1 MGTKNN
7 KLDKNRKKENRF
19 DIITKELF
27 PLLKRLVKLI
37 LNIDID
43 EKTFKKKSLSLNLP
57 KFVEKRPDIL
67 FEYKN
72 AIYHIEFQTQDE
84 FMLDRMLIYL
94 SLIYSTFKKIPVQV
108 VIYLGE
114 RDLKKM
120 KNVLKAEGINY
131 NYKIVALKDI
141 DGKELL
147 KSENIEDWI
156 IAILCKIEN
165 KKKILEKIIDRL
177 KKLPLEKRIKYIESL
192 LILSNLRKETKK
204 YFEELGGIK
213 MPLAIDPLEISYI
226 RKWAEEAAKRLAEK
240 LAEEKATKLAEEKAK
255 ELAEKK
261 VREKMKNLVINMYKK
276 GMDIDSISELTDIP
290 KKTIKLWLKKEGLK

>member
-1 MGTKNN
+1 MKT
-7 KLDKNRKKENRF
+7 KKEKKY
-19 DIITKELF
+19 DILTKGLF
-27 PLLKRLVKLI
+27 PFLRRLIKLI

-43 EKTFKKKSLSLNLP
+43 EKFLKEKSLSINLP
-57 KFVEKRPDIL
+57 KFIEKRPDIL

-72 AIYHIEFQTQDE
+72 TIYHIEFQIQDE
-84 FMLDRMLIYL
+84 FMLNRMFLYSALIF
-94 SLIYSTFKKIPVQV
+94 STFKKFPTQI

-120 KNVLKAEGINY
+120 KNVLKAEGIDY

-165 KKKILEKIIDRL
+165 KKEILEKIINKL
-177 KKLPLEKRIKYIESL
+177 KSLSPTKRIRYIEAL
-192 LILSNLRKETKK
+192 LFLSNLRKETRK
-204 YFEELGGIK
+204 YFEKFGGIK

-226 RKWAEEAAKRLAEK
+226 RRWAEEAAKRLAEK
-240 LAEEKATKLAEEKAK
+240 LAEEKAKKLAEEKAK
-255 ELAEKK
+255 KLVEEKAKKLAEKK
-261 VREKMKNLVINMYKK
+261 VKEKIKTLVINMYKT
-276 GMDIDSISELTDIP
+276 GIDIDLISKSTNIP
-290 KKTIKLWLKKEGLK
+290 KRTIKLWLKKEGLI